1 MAIFRPPTAVYDY
14 IARDQIEDL
23 WSAGFTIVARSRH
36 PDPFHVPAEM
46 VPQGRRYQWWHL
58 VHDRIH
64 FERPKE
70 HAPSGWAPVPAS
82 RHDGYFMPFGH
93 RGDIEVGGL
102 GLFEKS
108 AFEVQ
113 QELNANTAAAHKQ
126 VSDWA
131 EKAGAELSGSVTVG
145 GVKMLV
151 GDQAQASV
159 LFMDPEAKTIE
170 TTVSL
175 PQDMLPHMA
184 EVFAERDR
192 LYAELQEVWDNPE
205 SPIMLTEQQE
215 GVISRYHEALASD
228 PSILKGPA
236 FNALLLPH
244 AIANVRAKLK
254 EGKTDE

>member
-1 MAIFRPPTAVYDY
+1 MSDDRPPTVHDY
-14 IARDQIEDL
+14 VTRDQIEDL
-23 WSAGFTIVARSRH
+23 WSIGFTIVARSRH

-46 VPQGRRYQWWHL
+46 VPRGRRYQWWHL

-64 FERPKE
+64 FERPKD
-70 HAPSGWAPVPAS
+70 HTPSGWAPVPAS

-93 RGDIEVGGL
+93 HGDIEVGGL

-126 VSDWA
+126 VTDWA

-145 GVKMLV
+145 GVKTPV
-151 GDQAQASV
+151 GDQAKATR
-159 LFMDPEAKTIE
+159 LFPDSKTIE
-170 TTVSL
+170 TTVSM

-192 LYAELQEVWDNPE
+192 LYAELQGLWENG
-205 SPIMLTEQQE
+205 
-215 GVISRYHEALASD
+215 GVITIEQAKVCESYQRALKAD
-228 PSILKGPA
+228 PSILKGPT
-236 FNALLLPH
+236 FNALLLP
-244 AIANVRAKLK
+244 IAVDNVRKALK
-254 EGKTDE
+254 SQEKTDE